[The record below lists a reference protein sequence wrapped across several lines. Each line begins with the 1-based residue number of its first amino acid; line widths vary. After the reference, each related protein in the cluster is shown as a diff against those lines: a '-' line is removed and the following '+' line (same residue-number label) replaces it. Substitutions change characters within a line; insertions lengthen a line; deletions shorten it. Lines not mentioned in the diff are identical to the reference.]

1 MDRRGGKLLSGIC
14 LALLAATVGCAG
26 SSASI
31 SQYNAPNFS
40 GARIDSVAVFPI
52 RNASAAPAEAQQLN
66 RRISQAVHQ
75 KSPNVGIVGPNA
87 SIERLNDNELADDWG
102 DFYEDYATTGVP
114 NSATLEKVGDALG
127 VDAILQG
134 ELVGLRQ
141 VDGQYGGNKGTTNVT
156 VRFSLLGTEDGS
168 RLWEASSEAE
178 KTTATTLEDAPP
190 MIEAINLAVDK
201 LISNMPPLGER

>member
-1 MDRRGGKLLSGIC
+1 MLNAAGLILLTGTI
-14 LALLAATVGCAG
+14 GCAS

-52 RNASAAPAEAQQLN
+52 RNASAAPSEAQQLN
-66 RRISQAVHQ
+66 RRISQAVNK
-75 KSPNVGIVGPNA
+75 KSPTVGIVGP
-87 SIERLNDNELADDWG
+87 SVSVERLNENNLADDWG
-102 DFYEDYATTGVP
+102 DFYESYAQTGVP
-114 NSATLEKVGDALG
+114 NAATLQKVGKALG

-134 ELVGLRQ
+134 ELVGMEQ
-141 VDGQYGGNKGTTNVT
+141 ADGEYGGNKGTTRVT

-178 KTTATTLEDAPP
+178 QQTATTLEDAPP

-201 LISNMPPLGER
+201 LIGNMPRLGGQ